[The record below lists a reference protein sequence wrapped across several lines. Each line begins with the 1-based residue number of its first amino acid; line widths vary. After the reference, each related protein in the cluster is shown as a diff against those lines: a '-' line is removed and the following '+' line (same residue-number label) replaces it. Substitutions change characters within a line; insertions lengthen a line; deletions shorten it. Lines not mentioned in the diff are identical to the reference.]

1 MTGYFDPSISDYRF
15 GAFSLSDSRKAY
27 FSFHFDDLVRVNDVR
42 RTWNIDRVA
51 EPRHHDRGFD
61 SAGGEP
67 LRGLI
72 RDAVVDASAVCVLIG
87 TETWAS
93 SRVRFEIARAVAD
106 KRGLLGVHLNN
117 IDHHLTRLPHP
128 LGDNPFKY
136 LGVGKIKTEASQMAQ
151 YFLFEKTRGGWVRYQ
166 DFTDPVSLPGYLS
179 EPTFGRV
186 IPLAAGLSLYDFIR
200 DEGSKNLNA
209 WIDHAALTV
218 RRHDG
223 QD

>member
-151 YFLFEKTRGGWVRYQ
+151 YFLFEKN
-166 DFTDPVSLPGYLS
+166 S
-179 EPTFGRV
+179 GRMGQ
-186 IPLAAGLSLYDFIR
+186 ISRLYRPRFPSWLFVGANVW
-200 DEGSKNLNA
+200 EG
-209 WIDHAALTV
+209 HTVGCGPFALRFHP
-218 RRHDG
+218 RRRKQKSQRLD
-223 QD
+223 